1 MLLQSNVK
9 SLLPASVK
17 NVARKRK
24 EAQLALRIIVGVTK
38 ASRRAGRAI
47 VSVSSRKIVSKF
59 VKQSANLEGI
69 GKKPQ
74 QLAAVIVVEK
84 VIWKR
89 FLIGI

>member
-9 SLLPASVK
+9 SLLPASVT

-59 VKQSANLEGI
+59 LNHSANLKGNK
-69 GKKPQ
+69 KKPQ
-74 QLAAVIVVEK
+74 QLAAAIAEEKIV
-84 VIWKR
+84 WKR
-89 FLIGI
+89 SLIGT